1 MNVIFCQL
9 TALHKFAMDYDL
21 NSLQRPAKHKQKP
34 SASHASDAPSKWL
47 ASVSEYIVLL
57 LRGEACSS
65 SQIGRPL
72 SPSAYL
78 SLAPAI
84 WCLLDSQALGYAGQ
98 RQELLNVLIDHSL
111 KTPSKSA
118 TKEPSIEFIARL
130 VLVCNLRNV
139 TSQSLY

>member
-1 MNVIFCQL
+1 MIFCEL
-9 TALHKFAMDYDL
+9 TALHKFAIDYDI
-21 NSLQRPAKHKQKP
+21 NPLQRPTKPKQKP
-34 SASHASDAPSKWL
+34 SASHANDAPSKWL
-47 ASVSEYIVLL
+47 ASVSDYIVLL
-57 LRGEACSS
+57 LRGEALSS
-65 SQIGRPL
+65 NQIGRPL

-84 WCLLDSQALGYAGQ
+84 WCLLDSQALGCGGQ
-98 RQELLNVLIDHSL
+98 QQELLDVLIAHCL

-130 VLVCNLRNV
+130 VLVCNLRNG